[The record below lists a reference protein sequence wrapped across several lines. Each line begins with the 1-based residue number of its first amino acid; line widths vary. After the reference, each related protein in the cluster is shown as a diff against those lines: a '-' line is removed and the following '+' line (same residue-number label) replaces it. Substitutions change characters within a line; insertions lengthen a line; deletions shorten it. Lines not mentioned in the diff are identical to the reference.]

1 MSTIKCFEDLE
12 IWKLSRTLARN
23 VYSDFKARKDYNF
36 VTQITSASLSI
47 MNNIAE
53 GFGRESDKEFDYFL
67 NISKGSANEVKS
79 MYYLAT
85 DLNYVSLEVSEQ
97 RRKDAQMI
105 INSISKLRNY
115 LRKK

>member
-1 MSTIKCFEDLE
+1 
-12 IWKLSRTLARN
+12 
-23 VYSDFKARKDYNF
+23 
-36 VTQITSASLSI
+36 